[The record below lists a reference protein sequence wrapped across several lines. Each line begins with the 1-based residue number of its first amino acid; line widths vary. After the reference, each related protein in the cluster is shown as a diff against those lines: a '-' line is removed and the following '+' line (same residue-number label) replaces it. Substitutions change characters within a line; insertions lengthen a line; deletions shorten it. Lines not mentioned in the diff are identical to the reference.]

1 MQAPRRR
8 VRVFVFLAA
17 IATIAAFPLQARAEH
32 LTITSVP
39 PGATIEI
46 DGAPIGITPHT
57 IDYPSSYFHKPHTV
71 FSSRLEHAVILKIR
85 LEGYTTQ
92 QVTLTEGPLQ
102 WISVTGKN
110 HGKYFLLKADHFD
123 FRLEQISEAKSAAPG
138 PGSAPGGN
146 GETAGERNRGV
157 VKASLDTP
165 RGETSTVTFTS
176 DPSGA
181 EIYIDGRFMG
191 QTPSTITMLPG
202 SHAIVLKAAG
212 RKNWQR
218 ELDVL
223 KNSQVALNPIL
234 EAQQ

>member
-1 MQAPRRR
+1 MR
-8 VRVFVFLAA
+8 VSSRNGHAFVILVAVAA
-17 IATIAAFPLQARAEH
+17 VVTLPSQTRAER

-46 DGAPIGITPHT
+46 DGAPVGVTPYT
-57 IDYPSSYFHKPHTV
+57 LDYPSSYFHKPHTV
-71 FSSRLEHAVILKIR
+71 FSSRLEHALILRIR
-85 LEGYTTQ
+85 LEGYATQ

-123 FRLEQISEAKSAAPG
+123 FRLEQISEAKSAAPE
-138 PGSAPGGN
+138 PTVPGGN
-146 GETAGERNRGV
+146 GGGERNRGV
-157 VKASLDTP
+157 VKASLDSP
-165 RGETSTVTFTS
+165 RADASTVAFTS

-181 EIYIDGRFMG
+181 EIYIDGKFMG
-191 QTPSTITMLPG
+191 QTPSTITMSPG
-202 SHAIVLKAAG
+202 SHVILLKAAG

-218 ELDVL
+218 DLDVL

-234 EAQQ
+234 EAQP

>member
-1 MQAPRRR
+1 MRASSRN
-8 VRVFVFLAA
+8 VHAFVILVAVAA
-17 IATIAAFPLQARAEH
+17 VVTLPSQTRAER

-46 DGAPIGITPHT
+46 DGAPVGVTPYT
-57 IDYPSSYFHKPHTV
+57 LDYPSSYFHKPHTV
-71 FSSRLEHAVILKIR
+71 FSSRLEHALILRIH
-85 LEGYTTQ
+85 LQGYMTQ

-123 FRLEQISEAKSAAPG
+123 FRLEQISEAKSTAPE
-138 PGSAPGGN
+138 PTVPGGN
-146 GETAGERNRGV
+146 GGGERNRGV
-157 VKASLDTP
+157 VKASLDSP
-165 RGETSTVTFTS
+165 RADASTVAFTS

-181 EIYIDGRFMG
+181 EIYIDGKFMG

-202 SHAIVLKAAG
+202 SHVIVLKAAG

-218 ELDVL
+218 DLDVL

-234 EAQQ
+234 EAQP

>member
-1 MQAPRRR
+1 MQAPRRS
-8 VRVFVFLAA
+8 VRAFVFLTA
-17 IATIAAFPLQARAEH
+17 IAVISALPAQTRAEH

-46 DGAPIGITPHT
+46 DGAAIGITPYT
-57 IDYPSSYFHKPHTV
+57 LDYPSSYFHKPHTV
-71 FSSRLEHAVILKIR
+71 FSSRLEHALILKVR

-110 HGKYFLLKADHFD
+110 HGKYFLLKADHFE
-123 FRLEQISEAKSAAPG
+123 FRLEQISEAKATPAP
-138 PGSAPGGN
+138 APGGN
-146 GETAGERNRGV
+146 GATSGGRNRGV
-157 VKASLDTP
+157 VKASLDTS
-165 RGETSTVTFTS
+165 RTDASTVTLAS

-181 EIYIDGRFMG
+181 EIYIDGKFMG

-202 SHAIVLKAAG
+202 SHVIMLKAAG

-218 ELDVL
+218 DLDVL
-223 KNSQVALNPIL
+223 KNSQVALNPTL
-234 EAQQ
+234 EEQR